1 MEDTRAKLEW
11 FKATILPHRRALH
24 ARLRTRSDVEDIVSE
39 VFTRAWSCKDWSR
52 IDKGRAYLFQVARN
66 LVIDLARREKII
78 SYDTVVDIDLLDS
91 GHSLELQLDA
101 RDEVRRLQALLET
114 LPVQCRKVFIA
125 RRVYGKKLAEIA
137 EEMGLSVSTIEKHL
151 AKGIRL
157 LTQALE
163 ADGVNGF
170 VERRISGSVEGCNR
184 TKGGRAGSRADR

>member
-1 MEDTRAKLEW
+1 MDDTRAKLEW

-24 ARLRTRSDVEDIVSE
+24 ARLRMRRDVEDIVSE
-39 VFTRAWSCKDWSR
+39 VLTRAWACNDWSR

-78 SYDTVVDIDLLDS
+78 AYETVVDIDLLDS
-91 GHSLELQLDA
+91 GHSLERQLDA
-101 RDEVRRLQALLET
+101 RDEVRRLQAIVET
-114 LPVQCRKVFIA
+114 MPIQCRRVFVL
-125 RRVYGKKLAEIA
+125 RRVYGKSLAEIA

-157 LTQALE
+157 LTQALD

-170 VERRISGSVEGCNR
+170 VERSTSGAGRNRAEGGNA
-184 TKGGRAGSRADR
+184 AGNADR

>member
-1 MEDTRAKLEW
+1 M
-11 FKATILPHRRALH
+11 
-24 ARLRTRSDVEDIVSE
+24 RTRSDVDDIVSE

-52 IDKGRAYLFQVARN
+52 IDKGRAYLFEVARN
-66 LVIDLARREKII
+66 LVIDFARREKII

-91 GHSLELQLDA
+91 GYSLELSSMQ
-101 RDEVRRLQALLET
+101 ET
-114 LPVQCRKVFIA
+114 K
-125 RRVYGKKLAEIA
+125 
-137 EEMGLSVSTIEKHL
+137 SVSTIEKHL

-184 TKGGRAGSRADR
+184 TEGGRAGSRADR

>member
-1 MEDTRAKLEW
+1 MDDARAKLEW

-24 ARLRTRSDVEDIVSE
+24 AHLRMRSDVEDLVAE
-39 VFTRAWSCKDWSR
+39 ALTRAWACNDWSR

-78 SYDTVVDIDLLDS
+78 AYDTVVDIDLLES
-91 GHSLELQLDA
+91 GQSLERQLDA
-101 RDEVRRLQALLET
+101 RDEVRRLQAILEEM
-114 LPVQCRKVFIA
+114 PVQCRRVFVL
-125 RRVYGKKLAEIA
+125 RRVYGKTLAEIA
-137 EEMGLSVSTIEKHL
+137 GEMGLSVSTIEKHL

-170 VERRISGSVEGCNR
+170 VERRISGSVE
-184 TKGGRAGSRADR
+184 SRHRGESGHAACHADR